1 MSNVT
6 PWTVIS
12 ELLNTY
18 LALSWGTYNE
28 KKKQQ
33 QQKQKQKTTKKERII
48 NLLNLNSV
56 SLAFAFNP

>member
-1 MSNVT
+1 MSK
-6 PWTVIS
+6 VIS

-28 KKKQQ
+28 MKKK
-33 QQKQKQKTTKKERII
+33 KEKVKKYGRII